1 MAFRKALLTLIS
13 NQPVI
18 IAGAP
23 GTSVQ
28 KGDHPLLRLLSASS
42 GVLVLSAP
50 AYVSLFVIHL
60 RHSLPSLGA
69 GRVPPDLGYSVGAS
83 PTLQFLQILCLAYLF
98 MVYGLTLWNW
108 RRLNLKPRN
117 LAWSAVA
124 VTVMACSLLPADSSD
139 VLEYIGFGRL
149 AAVYH
154 VSPYLH
160 TYSEFT
166 DHFSPY
172 VTWDE
177 PMPYGPVLLP
187 IFAIAG
193 VVSEHQVLVAMY
205 VIKFV
210 WLLIHLLNAWLI
222 YRMAK
227 SLALDPEYALFV
239 FAFNPLVLLEQP
251 GNGHNDGL
259 LILCGLL
266 ALFALQRGRDGLAV
280 WLALLCALVKIS
292 GLFWLAGIVAF
303 LIRQR
308 RGRGLVQGVGASL
321 AGVAFLFTLF
331 PGPTALLN
339 LMNPQWQFSED
350 SLHTVLIDWGGAL
363 CRTLNSTWGYDE
375 VFKIDRLIFSA
386 LFLGVC
392 GWRLIS
398 IRDFVSL
405 IRELGHVLLILLLG
419 YAVSVYPWYIVWLLP
434 IAALTDSERLRRTI
448 AVSSSAVLALYA
460 FPYALV
466 EQAPGHS
473 AWSGL
478 RLGMAFGVPIGFW
491 VLDGIRESRSPRVG
505 PVSAKMSTASAIGAT
520 SRSSTHQS
528 RCRGFALWGAECYV
542 ARLRRDAACHVTAPS
557 SEADGRDVDSVRRS
571 RRQAR
576 WTFSARGPFG
586 P

>member
-1 MAFRKALLTLIS
+1 MARVAYAEGRKTPLP
-13 NQPVI
+13 PVNTVK
-18 IAGAP
+18 
-23 GTSVQ
+23 TSFIRGFVLEEE
-28 KGDHPLLRLLSASS
+28 DNHPLLRLLSTSS

-50 AYVSLFVIHL
+50 AYVSLFFVHL

-69 GRVPPDLGYSVGAS
+69 GRVPPDLGYSIGAS
-83 PTLQFLQILCLAYLF
+83 RTLQFLQVLCLTYLF
-98 MVYGLTLWNW
+98 TVYGLTLWHW

-117 LAWSAVA
+117 LAWCAVA

-166 DHFSPY
+166 DRYSPY

-187 IFAIAG
+187 IFGIAG
-193 VVSEHQVLVAMY
+193 VVSEHDVLVAMY

-210 WLLIHLLNAWLI
+210 WLWIHLLNASLI

-227 SLALDPEYALFV
+227 SLALDPGHALFV

-259 LILCGLL
+259 LILCGLC

-292 GLFWLAGIVAF
+292 GLLWLAGIVAF

-308 RGRGLVQGVGASL
+308 HWRGLVQGVGASL

-339 LMNPQWQFSED
+339 LMNSQFQFSED
-350 SLHTVLIDWGGAL
+350 SLHTVLIAWVGAL
-363 CRTLNSTWGYDE
+363 GGMVKSTWAYEE
-375 VFKIDRLIFSA
+375 VFKIDRLVFSA
-386 LFLGVC
+386 LFAGVC
-392 GWRLIS
+392 IWRFTS
-398 IRDFVSL
+398 IRDVVSL

-419 YAVSVYPWYIVWLLP
+419 YAVSVYPWYMVWLLP

-448 AVSSSAVLALYA
+448 AVSSGAVLALYA

-466 EQAPGHS
+466 EQVPSHS
-473 AWSGL
+473 AWSTL

-491 VLDGIRESRSPRVG
+491 VLDGRGSASP
-505 PVSAKMSTASAIGAT
+505 P
-520 SRSSTHQS
+520 HN
-528 RCRGFALWGAECYV
+528 
-542 ARLRRDAACHVTAPS
+542 PS
-557 SEADGRDVDSVRRS
+557 
-571 RRQAR
+571 
-576 WTFSARGPFG
+576 
-586 P
+586 